1 MGMCIFFLPVPMTWK
16 MYDQIICYVSAC
28 WPSCWCISMIL
39 CACMCVFWLLK
50 WGKKLVWPLEK
61 SSFQSVECEM
71 EAFSFLPKGF
81 NERIDY
87 SALSTFRI
95 VERES
100 ALLPFTFFSQT
111 VSLLLQHICFY
122 KKESAYM
129 YEQNRKNRILCCSLC
144 IAVASVA
151 LRQKLINIE
160 KITFITCHV
169 WTQCKWLRFN
179 FSVWGLIQWYKRCN
193 MLSYNVIG
201 YY

>member
-1 MGMCIFFLPVPMTWK
+1 MFTYLKWGCVSSSCQCLWHEKCMIRLFVLWVLAGLLAGALVWFCVRVCAFFL
-16 MYDQIICYVSAC
+16 
-28 WPSCWCISMIL
+28 
-39 CACMCVFWLLK
+39 LLK
-50 WGKKLVWPLEK
+50 WKKKLVWPLEK

-111 VSLLLQHICFY
+111 VSLMLQHICFY

-144 IAVASVA
+144 IAVASV
-151 LRQKLINIE
+151 
-160 KITFITCHV
+160 
-169 WTQCKWLRFN
+169 
-179 FSVWGLIQWYKRCN
+179 
-193 MLSYNVIG
+193 
-201 YY
+201 